1 MKPTFEEEVRA
12 ALARIEQNTH
22 VVAIRAK
29 VLYDVKDVAFL
40 TGFSKDTVYDWIR
53 VGRSIN
59 GMKKRVFLK
68 PASGLDDRGF
78 RIFPD
83 ELDDFLSHF
92 PPMKA

>member
-1 MKPTFEEEVRA
+1 MEPTFEEEVRA
-12 ALARIEQNTH
+12 ILARIEQNTQ
-22 VVAIRAK
+22 VAAIRAK
-29 VLYDVKDVAFL
+29 VLFDVKDIAIL
-40 TGFSKDTVYDWIR
+40 TGFSKDSVYDWIR

-59 GMKKRVFLK
+59 GAKKRVFLK

-92 PPMKA
+92 PPARA